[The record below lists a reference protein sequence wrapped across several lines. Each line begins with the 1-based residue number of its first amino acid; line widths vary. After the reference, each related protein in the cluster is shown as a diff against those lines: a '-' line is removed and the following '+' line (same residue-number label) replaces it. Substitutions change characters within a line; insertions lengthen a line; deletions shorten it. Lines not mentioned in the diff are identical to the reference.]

1 MFFLNLKHKKLFQ
14 KPVFYFLLF
23 LSFGLHTIN
32 IPDTKDIKSF
42 ESLKFTGVHE
52 QGADKS
58 CGFSVVSSI
67 LIS

>member
-1 MFFLNLKHKKLFQ
+1 MDFFNLKHKKLFQ
-14 KPVFYFLLF
+14 KPFFFFLLL
-23 LSFGLHTIN
+23 LSFGLHAIN

-42 ESLKFTGVHE
+42 ESLKFVGVHE

>member
-1 MFFLNLKHKKLFQ
+1 MDFFNLKHKKLFQ
-14 KPVFYFLLF
+14 KPIFYFLLS
-23 LSFGLHTIN
+23 LSFGLHAID
-32 IPDTKDIKSF
+32 IPDTEDIQSF
-42 ESLKFTGVHE
+42 ESLKFVGVHE

>member
-1 MFFLNLKHKKLFQ
+1 MDFFNLKHKKLFE
-14 KPVFYFLLF
+14 KPFFFFLLL
-23 LSFGLHTIN
+23 LSCGLHAID
-32 IPDTKDIKSF
+32 IPDMEGIKSL
-42 ESLKFTGVHE
+42 ESLKFVGVHE